1 LRAEPRSQVRRAG
14 ARRCPDHARRLR
26 RSDGFAPYPLRTT
39 RPAAPRRR
47 GRAGTGAHHGTDR
60 HRHRRALARGDR
72 RRDCG
77 RDHRAA
83 HLQCRPVAARPNR
96 PNPSGA
102 PVSAGI
108 LLCGGA
114 STRFNAGGPKLLAL
128 FRGRPLVVWA
138 LEHIGAAGFDE
149 VIVVVGAI
157 DLAEVLTDQTVVDNR
172 VWQSGL
178 SSSLRAGV
186 NEAQRRGYDSVVVGL
201 GDQPL
206 VPSSAWS
213 AVQATQSPI
222 AVANFG

>member
-1 LRAEPRSQVRRAG
+1 M
-14 ARRCPDHARRLR
+14 
-26 RSDGFAPYPLRTT
+26 
-39 RPAAPRRR
+39 
-47 GRAGTGAHHGTDR
+47 
-60 HRHRRALARGDR
+60 
-72 RRDCG
+72 
-77 RDHRAA
+77 
-83 HLQCRPVAARPNR
+83 
-96 PNPSGA
+96 
-102 PVSAGI
+102 SAGI

-128 FRGRPLVVWA
+128 FRGRPLVAWA

-157 DLAEVLTDQTVVDNR
+157 DLAKVLTDQTVVDNR
-172 VWQSGL
+172 DWQSGL

-222 AVANFG
+222 AVANFGGRRTPPVRLTREVWPLLPTVGDIGARELMRARPDLVRDVTCDGDCLDIDTVEDMAPRT